1 MKNHTELTDEQFLK
15 TFSSCELLP
24 SLFNH
29 EAHIRLAWI
38 LLTNNG
44 LEKAREEVVK
54 LIGDYVHHL
63 NQEDKFNL
71 TLTIAAT
78 EIISNKVQLSSTIEF
93 QDFIDEFPGLIT
105 EFKTSIYQHY
115 SFDIFNSDVAKTQY
129 LPPDLIPFD

>member
-15 TFSSCELLP
+15 AFSSCELDP

-38 LLTNNG
+38 LITNSG
-44 LEKAREEVVK
+44 LEKVREEVVN
-54 LIGDYVHHL
+54 LISDYVTHL

-78 EIISNKVQLSSTIEF
+78 EIISNKVQLSSTTDF
-93 QDFIDEFPGLIT
+93 QDFIEDFPELIT
-105 EFKTSIYQHY
+105 DFKSIIHQHY
-115 SFDIFNSDVAKTQY
+115 SFDIFNSEVAKTQY

>member
-15 TFSSCELLP
+15 AFSSCELLP

-38 LLTNNG
+38 LITDNG
-44 LEKAREEVVK
+44 LDRAKQEVVK
-54 LIGDYVHHL
+54 LIGNYVKNL

-78 EIISNKVQLSSTIEF
+78 EIISNKVQHSSTRDF
-93 QDFIDEFPGLIT
+93 QGFIDEFPGLIT

>member
-15 TFSSCELLP
+15 TFGSCELLP
-24 SLFNH
+24 ALFNH

-38 LLTNNG
+38 LITNNG

-54 LIGDYVHHL
+54 LIGDYVNHL

-78 EIISNKVQLSSTIEF
+78 EIISSMVQISSATEF

-105 EFKTSIYQHY
+105 DFKSSIHQHY
-115 SFDIFNSDVAKTQY
+115 SFDIFNSDIAKTQY
-129 LPPDLIPFD
+129 LPPDLNPFD